1 MYWPFT
7 VQINCSSDRKIFAN
21 SPPSTSNF
29 KSFSLEQ
36 FFSQIRLEQSWK
48 QNTNFHPD
56 FSKSNL
62 DYGLP
67 FIFHVLIIVIFSNE
81 FAFCSI
87 FRIVQGVMPVLSLD
101 QAVLNPGS
109 VCTIIEKSSDIIT
122 NIVISSTIWQPID
135 T

>member
-1 MYWPFT
+1 MKQFYKWGYSSVVEHSTADREVTGSNPVAPF
-7 VQINCSSDRKIFAN
+7 IFY
-21 SPPSTSNF
+21 
-29 KSFSLEQ
+29 
-36 FFSQIRLEQSWK
+36 
-48 QNTNFHPD
+48 

-62 DYGLP
+62 VYGLP

>member
-1 MYWPFT
+1 MTNILKKVFNWSELHLSEMTCY
-7 VQINCSSDRKIFAN
+7 KIH
-21 SPPSTSNF
+21 TS
-29 KSFSLEQ
+29 EQ
-36 FFSQIRLEQSWK
+36 FWK
-48 QNTNFHPD
+48 QNTNFLPN

-62 DYGLP
+62 VYLP
-67 FIFHVLIIVIFSNE
+67 FIFLVLIIVIFSDE

-135 T
+135 P